1 VKALNR
7 RIVLGILLLV
17 FGATGILG
25 MTYLSTIGVE
35 QPTEYIRPSVVQGQ
49 VLSCP
54 LRPQLKPMPLGRAV
68 ELARQ
73 HVASLGNPDL
83 DVKEVMEFELNF
95 YFIVYEKS
103 TGVGAFEMLMDR
115 YSGGIRPE
123 PGPNMMWNTKYGMM
137 SGMGRGGMMR
147 GWRSAS
153 VSDMSVTVE
162 RAGEIAARYL
172 SANLPGA
179 TVEEPDIF
187 YGYYTFHL
195 LMDGKIY
202 GMLSVNGYTGQ
213 VWYHNWHGAFIAVK
227 ELH

>member
-1 VKALNR
+1 MNR
-7 RIVLGILLLV
+7 RITLGMLLLIS
-17 FGATGILG
+17 GTSGILG
-25 MTYLSTIGVE
+25 ITYLTTNPIE
-35 QPTEYIRPSVVQGQ
+35 QRTEYIRPPVVLGQ
-49 VLSCP
+49 ILSCP
-54 LRPQLKPMPLGRAV
+54 LRPQLKPIILDRAV
-68 ELARQ
+68 ELAIQ

-153 VSDMSVTVE
+153 VLDMLVTVE
-162 RAGEIAARYL
+162 RAGEVVAGYL
-172 SANLPGA
+172 NVNLPGA
-179 TVEEPDIF
+179 TVEEPDTF
-187 YGYYTFHL
+187 YGYYTFHIL
-195 LMDGKIY
+195 RDGKIY
-202 GMLSVNGYTGQ
+202 GMLSVNGQTGQ
-213 VWYHNWHGAFIAVK
+213 IWYHNWHGEFIAMK